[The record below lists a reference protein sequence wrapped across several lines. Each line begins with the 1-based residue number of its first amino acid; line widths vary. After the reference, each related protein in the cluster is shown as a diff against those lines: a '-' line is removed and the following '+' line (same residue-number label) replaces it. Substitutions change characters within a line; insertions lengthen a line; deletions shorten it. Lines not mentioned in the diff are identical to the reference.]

1 MTQLVQQCMEV
12 LNKVVRCANLGS
24 SAQQDPVQIIYAL
37 LVNIVKILLPVL
49 QLVPVKAAMF
59 VAKEKW

>member
-1 MTQLVQQCMEV
+1 MEV